1 MASTSTDSSLDAS
14 KTSLGSA
21 SSPRISIR
29 RRMTD
34 AGFDSS
40 YEDDRDANGLPI
52 HRTRSGRSGRSGGSG
67 RSSNSR
73 TWCCFSYSSALLY
86 LALVAIGSLTLG
98 LYIGMF
104 FFTIDPSKST
114 LMSSQDVQSRQP
126 SSLNVLLPNSNATQA
141 HLDKKTIAKL
151 RDLEATIKVQQEIVE
166 KLKQELAVRTPHRV
180 SGSSISDADK
190 QSVKHEFKHAG
201 GQSEKIAT
209 NPEETGATVKTAIHS
224 GKSSHEKQLNTHQQI
239 IDHTLNT
246 NSSTKSASHLK
257 SNNMDISKAFRWKIL
272 PSSSVWCYGTE
283 RANRVCRIRNLCY
296 HPKQEDWFILKTNR
310 SVLHNVPNQ
319 PVSEPLLETGTVQD
333 HSYFFWNYVEASPFD
348 ASLQNMV
355 VRFEDT
361 PHFIFKRL
369 HPKNIMHNL
378 HDDVIGMYFMMKEFI
393 GRGRS
398 SHYMPFSLDGHRVL
412 IIDPYGAT
420 ESTRPFQY
428 LSNLPLRFGT
438 YLKQKG
444 EEDVV
449 TCFRDAYVGNT
460 KLTTWYQYGFDEPQ
474 GPILNKSPNGMYIRE
489 VTEWFIRRLA
499 LPLGSDE
506 DYSVKMSTSVPDRIL
521 SGKEL
526 DFPESDIIVILS
538 RKGNRLILNELQLAE
553 DLKKAFGYEVVF
565 VRNEDHT
572 FEEQIVLLRRARV
585 VIGMHGSILVM
596 VMFCRRGTVVVEM
609 YPFAVPGDHYTP
621 YKTLSNLNGMDLV
634 YRSWENKDPKKAI
647 PHPTNHRLN
656 GGIDTLPL
664 SEQLLIINTL
674 TVPQHKCCSSP
685 YWFYR
690 IYQDTEVSSFEVIPI
705 IEEALVESRKVLARI
720 RSTNT
725 DEVQVQPAIIKV
737 IRCLEHKNRPPGT
750 LWMAWDA
757 PWNGVKVDKWN
768 VHTMNDG
775 HDYVTMGSEP
785 TISIPNLQPNSTI
798 RVFIRPVM
806 GTVRGSWSQRGEC
819 VV

>member
-52 HRTRSGRSGRSGGSG
+52 HRTR
-67 RSSNSR
+67 
-73 TWCCFSYSSALLY
+73 
-86 LALVAIGSLTLG
+86 SLTLG

-333 HSYFFWNYVEASPFD
+333 HSYFFWNYVEASPLTLPFKIWHVFYD
-348 ASLQNMV
+348 EGALSV
-355 VRFEDT
+355 SFKPSAAIRHIFE
-361 PHFIFKRL
+361 
-369 HPKNIMHNL
+369 
-378 HDDVIGMYFMMKEFI
+378 
-393 GRGRS
+393 
-398 SHYMPFSLDGHRVL
+398 
-412 IIDPYGAT
+412 A
-420 ESTRPFQY
+420 
-428 LSNLPLRFGT
+428 
-438 YLKQKG
+438 KG